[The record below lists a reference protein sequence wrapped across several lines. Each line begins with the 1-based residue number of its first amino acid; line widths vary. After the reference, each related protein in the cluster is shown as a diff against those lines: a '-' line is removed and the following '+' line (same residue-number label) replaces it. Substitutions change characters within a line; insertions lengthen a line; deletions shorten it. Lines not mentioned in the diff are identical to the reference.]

1 MIQYALLATDDRT
14 AKLVD
19 EATTFDLLY
28 RREYA
33 PMVRLAWTLVGRR
46 DVAEEIV
53 QDAFVE
59 AHRRWNRLCTYEK
72 PGAWIRK
79 VVLQKCARRER
90 WAQSNASLVNR
101 LFRQRPAPPS
111 SHEETDPELARAIR
125 SLPKRQGQ
133 VLALVAIDDLA
144 FADVARILGCSE
156 ETARTHLRRAR
167 ATLQQILK
175 PTTRDAIY
183 PTNTS
188 YPTTAYVTKTIRD
201 TPKEG

>member
-1 MIQYALLATDDRT
+1 MIQYATLATADGN

-28 RREYA
+28 RKEYA
-33 PMVRLAWTLVGRR
+33 PMVRLAWTLVGQR

-59 AHRRWNRLCTYEK
+59 AHRRWNRLCTYDK

-79 VVLQKCARRER
+79 VVLQKCARRSR
-90 WAQSNASLVNR
+90 WVHTNASLLDR
-101 LFRQRPAPPS
+101 LFRQRPAPPP
-111 SHEETDPELARAIR
+111 SHDGTDPELAKAIR

-144 FADVARILGCSE
+144 FANVAHILGCSE

-167 ATLQQILK
+167 ATLQKVL
-175 PTTRDAIY
+175 TNDATH
-183 PTNTS
+183 PTNLDKS
-188 YPTTAYVTKTIRD
+188 ARTINIEAPR
-201 TPKEG
+201 EG

>member
-1 MIQYALLATDDRT
+1 MIQYATLAPADGE

-19 EATTFDLLY
+19 EASTFDLLY
-28 RREYA
+28 RKEYA
-33 PMVRLAWTLVGRR
+33 PMVRLAWALVGQR

-59 AHRRWNRLCTYEK
+59 AHRRWNRLCTYDK

-79 VVLQKCARRER
+79 VVLQKCARRSR
-90 WAQSNASLVNR
+90 WLQTDASLLDR
-101 LFRQRPAPPS
+101 LFRQRPAPPPP
-111 SHEETDPELARAIR
+111 HDETDPELAKAIR

-144 FADVARILGCSE
+144 FADIAQILGCSE

-167 ATLQQILK
+167 STLQRVLSDLN
-175 PTTRDAIY
+175 TET
-183 PTNTS
+183 TNTAE
-188 YPTTAYVTKTIRD
+188 TNKFN